1 MNQHEANVVCKLLQK
16 AGESKE
22 EWKKEQRKAKKEESV
37 DEGK

>member
-16 AGESKE
+16 GESKE